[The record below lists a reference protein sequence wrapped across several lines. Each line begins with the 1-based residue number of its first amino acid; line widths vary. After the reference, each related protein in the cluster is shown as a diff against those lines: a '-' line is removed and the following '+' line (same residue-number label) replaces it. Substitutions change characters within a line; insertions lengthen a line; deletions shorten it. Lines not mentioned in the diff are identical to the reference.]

1 VSAIIIEEEVVH
13 YEVLGRG
20 RPLIFVH
27 GWLGSW
33 RYWIPT
39 MQALCGDFRTYAL
52 DLWGFGDSGKK
63 PDRYTLDKQAEL
75 IHGFMD
81 QLGILKAA
89 FIGHGLG
96 GVVVTRFVRKYPDW
110 ADRVMA
116 VNVPL
121 LGLSDAVRQQLVS
134 TPPASLV
141 ETFIGRGPTLD
152 PIKLEATKT
161 DIAAI
166 VTTVQAAADAA
177 GNLKQEIAQLT
188 KAYLLVYGEKDPF
201 ILPPPAD
208 WVSGFTGN
216 VALVGLEESRH
227 FPMIDEASKF
237 NRLLA
242 DFLALKAGEALSNL
256 ESKEEWKRRVR

>member
-1 VSAIIIEEEVVH
+1 MSAIIIEEEVVH

-52 DLWGFGDSGKK
+52 DLWGFGNSGKK
-63 PDRYTLDKQAEL
+63 PDRYSLDKQAEL

-166 VTTVQAAADAA
+166 VTTVQAVADAT
-177 GNLKQEIAQLT
+177 GNLKQEIAQ
-188 KAYLLVYGEKDPF
+188 
-201 ILPPPAD
+201 
-208 WVSGFTGN
+208 
-216 VALVGLEESRH
+216 
-227 FPMIDEASKF
+227 F
-237 NRLLA
+237 N
-242 DFLALKAGEALSNL
+242 
-256 ESKEEWKRRVR
+256 